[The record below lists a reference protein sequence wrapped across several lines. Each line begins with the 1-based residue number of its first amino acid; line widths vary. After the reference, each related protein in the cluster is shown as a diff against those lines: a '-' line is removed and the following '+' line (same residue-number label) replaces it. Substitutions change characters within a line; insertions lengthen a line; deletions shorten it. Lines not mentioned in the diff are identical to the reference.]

1 MLLWEQFQA
10 QMTNLVRTQYR
21 LDNQWVARF
30 IRDLGNWNEAEPM
43 DRYIRYAYNLYEC
56 TAKNRL
62 KLTILGG
69 SDLRTN
75 PELIRD
81 FGVTGA
87 NGIQDGKTLLAIM
100 HMNDDYYAWRAKD
113 EFPRG
118 GGGVDLVEL
127 RRQRRQGKPHK
138 YFSPIAAGGILSE
151 KGWTPM
157 LNDALIIGAITAG
170 QTFHLGMTKEEGED
184 WSEVVSKKMNK
195 VEVGVL
201 NRHGRSVTLTQEW
214 KTFFNRHREMFFDKN
229 GIPRVFTRELLG
241 LSIFGYTPNFHW
253 HDLSFTVSGRRADPD
268 FRTYLDGLRKVHFQA
283 PTDETKVMRA
293 VSEFLFHDR
302 MALGQPWAKP

>member
-10 QMTNLVRTQYR
+10 QMTDLVRTQYR
-21 LDNQWVARF
+21 LDNAWVARF
-30 IRDLGNWNEAEPM
+30 IRDLGNWDEEGPM
-43 DRYIRYAYNLYEC
+43 NRYIKYAYNLYES

-69 SDLRTN
+69 TDLRTD
-75 PELIRD
+75 PELIRN

-87 NGIQDGKTLLAIM
+87 NGIQDGKTMLAIM
-100 HMNDDYYAWRAKD
+100 HMNDDYYEWRAKD
-113 EFPRG
+113 QFRAG
-118 GGGVDLVEL
+118 GDGLDMAEL
-127 RRQRRQGKPHK
+127 RKKGRQRAK
-138 YFSPIAAGGILSE
+138 YFSPIAAGSILSE

-157 LNDALIIGAITAG
+157 LNDALIIGAITSG
-170 QTFHLGMTKEEGED
+170 QTFQLGMTREERTD
-184 WSEVVSKKMNK
+184 WDEVVRKKMNK

-214 KTFFNRHREMFFDKN
+214 KSFFNRHKEMFFDKN

-253 HDLSFTVSGRRADPD
+253 HALSFTVGGRRTDPD

-283 PTDETKVMRA
+283 PTDQTKVMRA
-293 VSEFLFHDR
+293 ISEFLFDDR
-302 MALGQPWAKP
+302 NAIGQPWAGA